1 MSKRTSELLIE
12 DILDSCNKIMTY
24 TKGLSFVDFVSDQKT
39 IDAVIPSDRG
49 NIFKVC

>member
-24 TKGLSFVDFVSDQKT
+24 TKDLSFVDFVSDQKQET
-39 IDAVIPSDRG
+39 LSFGIL
-49 NIFKVC
+49 K